1 MALLAFAS
9 RFVCGKTFRAALLI
23 RSIFAD
29 ARNKNENSARKL
41 FAARDR
47 VKAKIMKNKKKTLFN
62 PLMAVGAKV
71 ILHFLSA
78 FLPFS
83 VLRCCALLLLFPL
96 CTVWSVVCLNCTRK
110 QQTFL
115 NMIVMSV
122 YTDTYRERERE
133 RERRV
138 CMRVFRQALQWQTS
152 NSCDSCQVAEYSD
165 YLNKGCSKTG
175 NS

>member
-1 MALLAFAS
+1 
-9 RFVCGKTFRAALLI
+9 
-23 RSIFAD
+23 
-29 ARNKNENSARKL
+29 
-41 FAARDR
+41 
-47 VKAKIMKNKKKTLFN
+47 
-62 PLMAVGAKV
+62 MAVGAKV
-71 ILHFLSA
+71 ILHFLPA

-83 VLRCCALLLLFPL
+83 VLCCCALLLLFPL

-122 YTDTYRERERE
+122 YTDTYRESG
-133 RERRV
+133 V
-138 CMRVFRQALQWQTS
+138 CTLCMRVFRQALQWQTS

-165 YLNKGCSKTG
+165 YLSKGCSKTG